1 MQSSARPSCR
11 SSDSAAVSSSLLKRS
26 ASTPL
31 LSPSLTTLQ
40 RILHWSWPKMVSRSN
55 SGITPSNYQSRT
67 PPTHCSVA
75 SADSPFS
82 GTHTGFMFPNF
93 RAEFVN
99 LASTPATPIQ
109 MAVHN
114 ERPMAGAQFHPEYR
128 TEEHSDGRTV
138 IANFLAWSMG
148 LEPQPA
154 SAGLI
159 STHTSRRNGVVG
171 GG

>member
-93 RAEFVN
+93 RASS
-99 LASTPATPIQ
+99 STWRQPQRRRSRWLFITSGRWRVRSSTRSTGPK
-109 MAVHN
+109 N
-114 ERPMAGAQFHPEYR
+114 TPMAEQSSQISLRGPWVSNLSLHPP
-128 TEEHSDGRTV
+128 V
-138 IANFLAWSMG
+138 
-148 LEPQPA
+148 
-154 SAGLI
+154 
-159 STHTSRRNGVVG
+159 
-171 GG
+171 